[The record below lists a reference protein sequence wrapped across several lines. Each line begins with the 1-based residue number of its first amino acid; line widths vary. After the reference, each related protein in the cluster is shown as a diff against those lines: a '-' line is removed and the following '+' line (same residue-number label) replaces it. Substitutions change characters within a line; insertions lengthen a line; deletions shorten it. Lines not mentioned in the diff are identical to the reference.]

1 MDMVR
6 ELSSKGDLDDDGL
19 VYQSMLISASKLFDI
34 FEKAGDALR
43 LYCSSIHQHVPPHK
57 VLTDVATILK
67 NAGCALEPR
76 DLDLRDCYR
85 ACPELKRASVFKLS
99 GPESPNYK
107 YLSSSSRTRTQGFG
121 AAIPNYPYR
130 GNCPLFNK
138 IKSGPVLSFR
148 PSASEPRLLSTV
160 AGHVE
165 NGVSSCILQKHMAY
179 IAFRLKKGIKF

>member
-1 MDMVR
+1 
-6 ELSSKGDLDDDGL
+6 
-19 VYQSMLISASKLFDI
+19 MLISASKLFDI

-43 LYCSSIHQHVPPHK
+43 LYCISIHEHVPPHK
-57 VLTDVATILK
+57 VLTEVATILK
-67 NAGCALEPR
+67 NAGYALEPR

-99 GPESPNYK
+99 GPESPNNK
-107 YLSSSSRTRTQGFG
+107 YLSPSSLTHRTQGFG

-138 IKSGPVLSFR
+138 VKSGPVLSFR
-148 PSASEPRLLSTV
+148 LSASEPRLLSTV

-165 NGVSSCILQKHMAY
+165 NGVFSGILQKHMAY